1 MTDRNNRVGF
11 NGVTLLTSAGF
22 LSGLLTIAVSYTH
35 DRFPAQFLL
44 GAPFGV
50 LISGCLVGLG
60 ILCDSWRVIRLIL
73 VATVAYF
80 VSFFAAFFFQGI
92 VLTNILKYSEQ
103 GTISSFAL
111 FVGGIVGAFLLIG
124 EVVFLPRIQ
133 PKPRALKLA
142 LLWSLLGG
150 ALAAGGAALGP
161 SLGAFLLRFVHSL
174 GLASLTNSPFDVT
187 EGAEQTR
194 LLFSLYLVWQSGMG
208 FVLGLLL
215 DCYEQPS
222 VGKEVTTS

>member
-1 MTDRNNRVGF
+1 MNDENHKVGLE
-11 NGVTLLTSAGF
+11 GVTLLTSAGF
-22 LSGLLTIAVSYTH
+22 LSGLVTIAVSYTNAGY
-35 DRFPAQFLL
+35 PAQWLL

-50 LISGCLVGLG
+50 LFSGCLVGLG
-60 ILCDSWRVIRLIL
+60 ILRGFNRVIRLIFA
-73 VATVAYF
+73 ATVAYF
-80 VSFFAAFFFQGI
+80 LSFLGAFLLQGLLLSI
-92 VLTNILKYSEQ
+92 FMTSSEKLNLSP
-103 GTISSFAL
+103 IALSF
-111 FVGGIVGAFLLIG
+111 GGIIGAFLLIA
-124 EVVFLPRIQ
+124 EVVFLPRIK
-133 PKPRALKLA
+133 PRPRALQLA

-174 GLASLTNSPFDVT
+174 GLASLTNLPFDKL
-187 EGAEQTR
+187 EGAEHTT
-194 LLFSLYLVWQSGMG
+194 LLFSLYLVWQTGMG